1 MRRKLLNIL
10 IVALDFKPLVGGI
23 AEYTHQIARHLQIA
37 GDGVMVLS
45 KKMDGDEEF
54 DSICPYKVKRC
65 DYDDTKKS
73 SRIRRY
79 QAIKNAAREQSADLI
94 ISNRLE
100 SEANICW
107 LVSKLL
113 NIPYSIFTY
122 GLEVNRR
129 IDSGRD
135 LKRILKRL
143 KRSLELRGANRVFC
157 ISSFTRG
164 VVENL
169 GVSPN
174 KITILHPGI
183 SISDLNSSVGRSNS
197 ALTEQLKLDNKK
209 VVLTLGRLVERK
221 GIDKTIQAIEIV
233 RKRIPSVVYI
243 IAGDGPYRGALEKAA
258 KKLSLQDNVVF
269 AGYVP
274 EEEKSSYY
282 SAADV
287 FVVPNRELESG
298 DVEGFG
304 IVFLEANA
312 YGKPVIGGKSGGAV
326 DAIVNGETGLL
337 VDPTDV
343 DEIASAIIHLLI
355 NEDYAKRLGE
365 QGRKR
370 VEKDFNWRT
379 IVSRMRTD
387 LKDLRRN
394 ELGLQ

>member
-1 MRRKLLNIL
+1 MNIL
-10 IVALDFKPLVGGI
+10 IVALDFKPLAGGI
-23 AEYTHQIARHLQIA
+23 AEYTHQIARHLQAA
-37 GDGVMVLS
+37 GDDVMVLS

-54 DSICPYKVKRC
+54 DSTCPYKVKRYH
-65 DYDDTKKS
+65 YDDLKS

-79 QAIKNAAREQSADLI
+79 QAIKTTAREQSPDLI
-94 ISNRLE
+94 ISNWLG
-100 SEANICW
+100 SEANMCW

-143 KRSLELRGANRVFC
+143 KRSLALRGANRVFC
-157 ISSFTRG
+157 ISSFTRR

-183 SISDLNSSVGRSNS
+183 AMSDLNSSVGRSNS

-221 GIDKTIQAIEIV
+221 GIDKTIQAMEIV
-233 RKRIPSVVYI
+233 RKKIPNVLYI
-243 IAGDGPYRGALEKAA
+243 IVGDGPYQGTLGKLA
-258 KKLSLQDNVVF
+258 KKLSLQDNVIF
-269 AGYVP
+269 TGYVP

-282 SAADV
+282 SAADM
-287 FVVPNRELESG
+287 FVMPNRELESG

-304 IVFLEANA
+304 IVFLEANVYA
-312 YGKPVIGGKSGGAV
+312 KPVIGGKSGGAV

-343 DEIASAIIHLLI
+343 DEIASAIIHLLK

-370 VEKDFNWRT
+370 VERDFNWTT
-379 IVSRMRTD
+379 IVSRMRTE
-387 LKDLRRN
+387 LKGFMRN
-394 ELGLQ
+394 ELGLK